1 MTTIINGSSPSITF
15 SDSTTQDSAGLTSSS
30 GLNATNLTSGTVPFA
45 RLPTGSVL
53 QVVYGSSNTVV
64 TSTTTTRNGAAT
76 GLTATITPKYS
87 TSKILVLW
95 QVANSVDPTNNI
107 YINLLR
113 NGSTELLIGSGGGT
127 NVTAKGYGI
136 AYVDNLAAPSTGSYL
151 DSPATTSATTY
162 APYFWVQGSTGY
174 INRSSSNPV
183 NTAVTSSI
191 TLLEIA
197 G

>member
-1 MTTIINGSSPSITF
+1 MASIINGSSPTVTF
-15 SDSTTQDSAGLTSSS
+15 SDGTTQATAFTGSA
-30 GLNATNLTSGTVPFA
+30 ATLTSGTLSAA
-45 RLPTGSVL
+45 RLPAGSVL

-76 GLTATITPKYS
+76 GLTATITPS
-87 TSKILVLW
+87 SASSKILVLW

-113 NGSTELLIGSGGGT
+113 NGSTELLIGSGGSV
-127 NVTAKGYGI
+127 NATAKGYGI
-136 AYVDNLAAPSTGSYL
+136 AYVDNLAAPSTGTYL

-183 NTAVTSSI
+183 NTVVTSSI
-191 TLLEIA
+191 TLVEIA

>member
-1 MTTIINGSSPSITF
+1 MAVSFIQNASLASGVPS
-15 SDSTTQDSAGLTSSS
+15 A
-30 GLNATNLTSGTVPFA
+30 AK
-45 RLPTGSVL
+45 LPAGSVL

-76 GLTATITPKYS
+76 GLTATITPS
-87 TSKILVLW
+87 SASSKILVLW

-113 NGSTELLIGSGGGT
+113 NGVTELLIGSGGT
-127 NVTAKGYGI
+127 FNVTAKGYGI
-136 AYVDNLAAPSTGSYL
+136 AYVDNMAAPSTGTYL

-162 APYFWVQGSTGY
+162 APYFFVQGGTGY
-174 INRSSSNPV
+174 INRSASNPV
-183 NTAVTSSI
+183 NTVVTSSI